1 MLSEPQVKFKKFR
14 TRWKRDVRGAEHAR
28 PLSPEV
34 AKQRRAI
41 HVREDERKALDGA
54 ANA

>member
-1 MLSEPQVKFKKFR
+1 MSSELQANFKKFR
-14 TRWKRDVRGAEHAR
+14 TRWKRGVRGAERAR
-28 PLSPEV
+28 PPSPEV